1 MAAFTMVG
9 TTKKQKKKNK
19 KKNMQ
24 FGIFV
29 FVEAQETNLQDNF
42 QGCKCDGDC
51 IVL

>member
-1 MAAFTMVG
+1 MVPWLSSLWLAP
-9 TTKKQKKKNK
+9 QKKKK
-19 KKNMQ
+19 KTMQ

>member
-1 MAAFTMVG
+1 MAVFTMVG
-9 TTKKQKKKNK
+9 TTKKKKKK
-19 KKNMQ
+19 TMR